1 MKLTEAKLKELIL
14 EVLDGESGIDD
25 LIKSGKWDFINQA
38 LSLTVDLGLP
48 LEELPWNL
56 LDIDAML
63 DGDLID
69 LGNYILENGYLD
81 MDDIRPKRM
90 LKTGIMGMSKDTAN
104 PIFKSTGKSKYRQF
118 VEAGVKKALGLKLRG

>member
-1 MKLTEAKLKELIL
+1 MKLTEAKLKQLIL
-14 EVLDGESGIDD
+14 EVLDGESGIDN

-38 LSLTVDLGLP
+38 IFLADTAEPPLP
-48 LEELPWNL
+48 VPWNL

-81 MDDIRPKRM
+81 GDDIRPKLT

-118 VEAGVKKALGLKLRG
+118 VEAGIKTALGL